1 MFLELSLTLQMFV
14 DLLLLLRTQPPA
26 GSRPT
31 VYFVLDLLFC
41 VLVDSVAHHR
51 TFEDLNGLEAV
62 TRVLR
67 GTGVQKEVR
76 YVSGHVTH

>member
-1 MFLELSLTLQMFV
+1 MFT
-14 DLLLLLRTQPPA
+14 DLLLLLRTQPSVGP
-26 GSRPT
+26 RPT
-31 VYFVLDLLFC
+31 VYLVLDLLFC
-41 VLVDSVAHHR
+41 ILVDSVPHHR

-76 YVSGHVTH
+76 